1 MDEIADLRRRLQRE
15 GKLNLSV
22 KVTPRS
28 SRTRI
33 AGTMDDG
40 SLKVTVAAVPDKGK
54 ANQELCDFLAREFGV
69 PKSAITIQSGHTA
82 TRKRLLIVKTSVAG
96 S

>member
-1 MDEIADLRRRLQRE
+1 MDEIADLRRRLERQGR
-15 GKLNLSV
+15 LILSI

-54 ANQELCDFLAREFGV
+54 ANREICDFLAREFGV
-69 PKSAITIQSGHTA
+69 PKSAVTIQSGHTA
-82 TRKRLLIVKTSVAG
+82 TRKRLLIVKTAAAG